1 MRMPVAIA
9 GRQYIT
15 IRHGMLAEPAVPLEP
30 AEPVGRPRDRRIDAA
45 VLRATVDLLEEV
57 GYARLSIAAVAARA
71 GTTKP
76 AVYRRW
82 PSKARLVH
90 EAVFPCEDATLA
102 PASDDLAADLAAMV
116 RGAVE
121 LFARPAVRAALP
133 GLLAEFAADP
143 ELHAQLQARLSDQVW
158 GAMRRRVAEATARG
172 AVRPGVDASAVLE
185 LVAGGALV
193 ALLVRPPGELDEDWV
208 RSTVEVLTKGIAA

>member
-1 MRMPVAIA
+1 
-9 GRQYIT
+9 
-15 IRHGMLAEPAVPLEP
+15 MLAD
-30 AEPVGRPRDRRIDAA
+30 PVGRPRDRRIDAA

-90 EAVFPCEDATLA
+90 EAAFPTEAATLV
-102 PASDDLAADLAAMV
+102 PETDDLAADLAAMV

-133 GLLAEFAADP
+133 GLLAELAADP
-143 ELHAQLQARLSDQVW
+143 ELHARLLARLSDQVW
-158 GAMRRRVAEATARG
+158 GAMRRRVAAATERG
-172 AVRPGVDASAVLE
+172 ALRPGVDASAVLE
-185 LVAGGALV
+185 LVAGAALMGV
-193 ALLVRPPGELDEDWV
+193 LVRPPGELDERWV
-208 RSTVEVLTKGIAA
+208 GATVEILMKGIAA